1 MRARVRVGEIS
12 RRSTGATRS
21 GLIGK
26 SRLSSWSRAG
36 RQALAGLQ
44 FEQLLGI
51 DADRIGLDRRR
62 GGDRAGDDLALRH
75 QAFDARVDQPVAE
88 LVEVEDADD
97 QHAERGKVEKQDAP
111 RQARKDVVAQGSGAA
126 GPSARTGKPS
136 EGAATPFARV
146 AGFLIS
152 ASMAIDRSF
161 PGETYASRNRYPTPY
176 SVSIMSKSSSTA
188 LNFLRRRLI
197 WLSMVRSS
205 T

>member
-44 FEQLLGI
+44 LEQLLGI

-75 QAFDARVDQPVAE
+75 QAFDARLDQPVAE
-88 LVEVEDADD
+88 LVEIEDADD
-97 QHAERGKVEKQDAP
+97 QHAERGEVEEQDAP
-111 RQARKDVVAQGSGAA
+111 RQAREDVVAEEALQPHRQPGQQRRRQPRPAAFAAAA
-126 GPSARTGKPS
+126 GFFELCFNGH
-136 EGAATPFARV
+136 
-146 AGFLIS
+146 LQ
-152 ASMAIDRSF
+152 DR
-161 PGETYASRNRYPTPY
+161 PW
-176 SVSIMSKSSSTA
+176 
-188 LNFLRRRLI
+188 RRLTP
-197 WLSMVRSS
+197 RGNR
-205 T
+205 